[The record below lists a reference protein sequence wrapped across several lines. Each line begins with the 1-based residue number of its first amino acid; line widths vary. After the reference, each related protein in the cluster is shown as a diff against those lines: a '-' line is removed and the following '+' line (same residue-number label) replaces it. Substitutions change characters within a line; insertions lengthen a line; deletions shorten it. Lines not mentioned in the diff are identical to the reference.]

1 MGGASYL
8 PTRSMSHPDAITVCC
23 EPGCPTLV
31 RGASRCPQHHL
42 PDRRGSRGYSTA
54 AWQTA
59 RRMYLAGHPHCE
71 AFSIENGTAIY
82 CGEPA
87 TEVDHIDGLGPR
99 GPRGTDPT
107 NLRAL
112 CKTHHSQRTGR
123 DHKPGSRALRGVA

>member
-1 MGGASYL
+1 
-8 PTRSMSHPDAITVCC
+8 MSHPDTITVCC

-54 AWQTA
+54 AWQRARTA
-59 RRMYLAGHPHCE
+59 YLKAHPICE
-71 AFSIENGTAIY
+71 WTHQGDRYVEICLSL
-82 CGEPA
+82 A

-99 GPRGTDPT
+99 GPRGTDLT

>member
-1 MGGASYL
+1 
-8 PTRSMSHPDAITVCC
+8 MSHPHTITVCC

-54 AWQTA
+54 AWQRA
-59 RRMYLAGHPHCE
+59 RAAYLATHPYCQEPVWVGGDGLLHACGHR
-71 AFSIENGTAIY
+71 S
-82 CGEPA
+82 

-99 GPRGTDPT
+99 GPRGTDTT

-112 CKTHHSQRTGR
+112 CKHHHAKRTGR
-123 DHKPGSRALRGVA
+123 DHKPGSRMTRGVT